1 MPEITPE
8 VIFSRHARR
17 RMKLYRIS
25 EEDVAAVL
33 AAGNRENYTL
43 DRIIYTK
50 DMPGFKYPLKV
61 IVQKEG
67 DTCTIITAYPLKRRE
82 MKHEGVI

>member
-1 MPEITPE
+1 
-8 VIFSRHARR
+8 
-17 RMKLYRIS
+17 MKLYRIS
-25 EEDVAAVL
+25 EEHIKTL
-33 AAGNRENYTL
+33 LMEGHQENYSQGRFT
-43 DRIIYTK
+43 YTE

-67 DTCTIITAYPLKRRE
+67 DTCTIITVYPLKRRE

>member
-1 MPEITPE
+1 MPEITPKI
-8 VIFSRHARR
+8 IFSRHARR
-17 RMKLYRIS
+17 RMKLYQIS
-25 EEDVAAVL
+25 EEHIKTL
-33 AAGNRENYTL
+33 LTEGHQENYSQCRFT
-43 DRIIYTK
+43 YTK

-61 IVQKEG
+61 IVQKEE

>member
-1 MPEITPE
+1 MTEITPK

-25 EEDVAAVL
+25 EADVIAVL
-33 AAGNRENYTL
+33 AAGYRENYPS
-43 DRIIYTK
+43 DRFTYTK

-67 DTCTIITAYPLKRRE
+67 DTYTIITAYPLKRRE

>member
-1 MPEITPE
+1 M
-8 VIFSRHARR
+8 
-17 RMKLYRIS
+17 YRVS
-25 EEDVAAVL
+25 EEHIRTL
-33 AAGNRENYTL
+33 LMEGQQENYSPGRFT
-43 DRIIYTK
+43 YTK

-82 MKHEGVI
+82 IKHESVL

>member
-1 MPEITPE
+1 MPEITPK

-25 EEDVAAVL
+25 EEEVMAVL
-33 AAGNRENYTL
+33 AAGYRESCPL
-43 DRIIYTK
+43 DRFTYTK
-50 DMPGFKYPLKV
+50 DVPGFKYPLKV
-61 IVQKEG
+61 IVQKEE
-67 DTCTIITAYPLKRRE
+67 DTCTIITAYSLKRRE

>member
-1 MPEITPE
+1 MPEITPN
-8 VIFSRHARR
+8 VIFSRHAKR

-25 EEDVAAVL
+25 EADVTAVL
-33 AAGNRENYTL
+33 AAGYRENYPSGRFT
-43 DRIIYTK
+43 YTK
-50 DMPGFKYPLKV
+50 DMPGFQYPLKV
-61 IVQKEG
+61 IVRKEG

>member
-1 MPEITPE
+1 MTEITPK

-25 EEDVAAVL
+25 EADVIAVL
-33 AAGNRENYTL
+33 AAGYRENYPS
-43 DRIIYTK
+43 DRFTYTK

-67 DTCTIITAYPLKRRE
+67 GMCTIITAYPLKRRE

>member
-1 MPEITPE
+1 
-8 VIFSRHARR
+8 
-17 RMKLYRIS
+17 MKLYRIS
-25 EEDVAAVL
+25 EEHIRML
-33 AAGNRENYTL
+33 LKEGHQENYS
-43 DRIIYTK
+43 RGRFAFTK

>member
-1 MPEITPE
+1 MPEITSKI
-8 VIFSRHARR
+8 IFSRHAKR

-25 EEDVAAVL
+25 EEHI
-33 AAGNRENYTL
+33 RTL
-43 DRIIYTK
+43 LMDGRQESYSQGRFTYTK

-67 DTCTIITAYPLKRRE
+67 DTYTIITAYPLKRRE

>member
-1 MPEITPE
+1 MPEKMTK

-17 RMKLYRIS
+17 RMNLYSIS
-25 EEDVAAVL
+25 EADIMAVL
-33 AAGNRENYTL
+33 AAGYRENYPL
-43 DRIIYTK
+43 DRFTYTK
-50 DMPGFKYPLKV
+50 DMPAFKYPLKV

>member
-1 MPEITPE
+1 MPEITSKI
-8 VIFSRHARR
+8 IFSRHAKR

-25 EEDVAAVL
+25 EEHVRTL
-33 AAGNRENYTL
+33 LMEGRQENYSQGRFT
-43 DRIIYTK
+43 YTK

>member
-1 MPEITPE
+1 MTEITPK

-25 EEDVAAVL
+25 EEEVMAVL
-33 AAGNRENYTL
+33 AVGYRESYPL
-43 DRIIYTK
+43 DRFTYTK
-50 DMPGFKYPLKV
+50 DIPGFKYPLKV

>member
-1 MPEITPE
+1 MTEITPK

-25 EEDVAAVL
+25 EADVIAVL
-33 AAGNRENYTL
+33 AAGYSENYPSDCFT
-43 DRIIYTK
+43 YTK

>member
-1 MPEITPE
+1 MTETKPE

-25 EEDVAAVL
+25 EEEVMAVL
-33 AAGNRENYTL
+33 AVGYRESYPL
-43 DRIIYTK
+43 DRFTYTK
-50 DMPGFKYPLKV
+50 DMPGFRYPLKV

-82 MKHEGVI
+82 MKNEGVI

>member
-1 MPEITPE
+1 MTEIAPK
-8 VIFSRHARR
+8 VIFSRHAKR

-25 EEDVAAVL
+25 EADVMAVL
-33 AAGNRENYTL
+33 ATGYRDNYPS
-43 DRIIYTK
+43 DRFTYTK
-50 DMPGFKYPLKV
+50 DMPGFQYPLKV

-67 DTCTIITAYPLKRRE
+67 DACTIITAYPLKRRE